1 MIGIVMIV
9 IGVFVSNGRDR
20 EMRGS
25 SAQGAE
31 IDSLRCNSSFRESR
45 TVKRN
50 YSQLSGRT
58 SDDPSAPEP
67 RVPEHLA
74 NSTYLAHHDFQSKS
88 LKRFFVCILLQ
99 KNVSQPIEK
108 VQGLSKFIYSASL
121 CRNRVPRIIPDCKS
135 YRKVRSYFL
144 LCKRVACLV

>member
-9 IGVFVSNGRDR
+9 IGVFVSNERDR

-31 IDSLRCNSSFRESR
+31 LDSLRWNSSFRESR

-58 SDDPSAPEP
+58 LNDPSAPERRVSAYLEFSTGRDCRRMNFCCLSFEAIRTLLEFLCGDRIWGARRHQLSGWEQRSMFLFGARDPEVKISLPHLPP
-67 RVPEHLA
+67 R
-74 NSTYLAHHDFQSKS
+74 
-88 LKRFFVCILLQ
+88 C
-99 KNVSQPIEK
+99 
-108 VQGLSKFIYSASL
+108 
-121 CRNRVPRIIPDCKS
+121 
-135 YRKVRSYFL
+135 
-144 LCKRVACLV
+144 CLRER